1 MGNDLSFL
9 SKRVSKRFKAFA
21 IPNAFSPNNDN
32 INDKWIIK
40 GLKDYDN
47 CTVEIFTRYGREVF
61 RSQGYRQPWDGI
73 YNGSPMPAG
82 TYYYLIDLKNGE
94 KPLSGPLTLLR

>member
-1 MGNDLSFL
+1 MFYL
-9 SKRVSKRFKAFA
+9 SKRVSKHFKTFT
-21 IPNAFSPNNDN
+21 IPNAFSPNGDN

-47 CTVEIFTRYGREVF
+47 CTVEIFTRYGSKVF
-61 RSQGYRQPWDGI
+61 SSKGYQQPWDGTS
-73 YNGSPMPAG
+73 NGSPMPVA

-94 KPLSGPLTLLR
+94 KPLSGPLTLLK